1 MTQNPSEIP
10 EFQLQRNALGRL
22 VYTGAD
28 GVAHEGITPVR
39 AFPLSAP
46 DEGVSLVATTGQELA
61 WLPRLS
67 QVPQAQRALLE
78 AELAGREFMPV
89 IQRLRSVST
98 FSTPSTWTVDTDRGP
113 ATLVLKVEEDIRRLP
128 QRGRLLITSAHGI
141 VFLVPDLSALD
152 RHSKRLLERFL

>member
-1 MTQNPSEIP
+1 MTSMTSDLSVFE
-10 EFQLQRNALGRL
+10 LRRNALGRL

-46 DEGVSLVATTGQELA
+46 DEGLSLVATTGQELA

-67 QVPQAQRALLE
+67 EVPQPARQLLE
-78 AELAGREFMPV
+78 QELAGREFMPV
-89 IQRLRSVST
+89 IRRLLSVST

-128 QRGRLLITSAHGI
+128 QRGRLLITSGHGI
-141 VFLVPDLSALD
+141 VFLVPDLTALD

>member
-1 MTQNPSEIP
+1 MTSDLSVFE
-10 EFQLQRNALGRL
+10 LRRNALGRL

-46 DEGVSLVATTGQELA
+46 DEGLSLVATTGQELA

-67 QVPQAQRALLE
+67 EVPQPARQLLE
-78 AELAGREFMPV
+78 QELAGREFMPV
-89 IQRLRSVST
+89 IRRLLSVST

-128 QRGRLLITSAHGI
+128 QRGHLLITSGHGI
-141 VFLVPDLSALD
+141 VFLVPDLTALD

>member
-1 MTQNPSEIP
+1 MSEIP
-10 EFQLQRNALGRL
+10 AFQLQRNALGRL

-28 GVAHEGITPVR
+28 GVTHEGITPVR

-67 QVPQAQRALLE
+67 QVPQPQRALLE
-78 AELAGREFMPV
+78 EELAGREFMPV

-98 FSTPSTWTVDTDRGP
+98 FSLRTAFESTSRRTCEPPCRSSPSTMWRCAHLGQLCTVFSGKKFGI
-113 ATLVLKVEEDIRRLP
+113 A
-128 QRGRLLITSAHGI
+128 QAQITNAVNRTAAAFH
-141 VFLVPDLSALD
+141 
-152 RHSKRLLERFL
+152 REK